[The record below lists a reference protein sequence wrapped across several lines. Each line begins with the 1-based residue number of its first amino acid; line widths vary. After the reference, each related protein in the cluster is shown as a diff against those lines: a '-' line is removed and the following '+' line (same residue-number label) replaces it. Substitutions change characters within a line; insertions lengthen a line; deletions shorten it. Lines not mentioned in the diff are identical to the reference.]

1 MHVHDLN
8 PKKTLITMIA
18 FVVLIV
24 VGFFTMQ
31 KPLLSYTL
39 DMKQSLEAIND
50 KSADFLPSELD
61 AFLAEPTHNIVLI
74 DIRDRFSFG
83 QGHIPG
89 AKNISAY
96 DLSQEQNIDLLND
109 YKSKGITVVLY
120 GNDQLQA
127 NGPLMLFRQVGFDN
141 VKILLGGYSNYLAQ
155 RYSEKDSSG
164 ETKYEKEVAL
174 YDYAKVAQNVGN
186 ESEETSTVTKKP
198 AVVLQKKKAKRASG
212 GC

>member
-8 PKKTLITMIA
+8 PKKTLVTMIA

-39 DMKQSLEAIND
+39 DMKQSLEAVND
-50 KSADFLPSELD
+50 KSADFSPSELD
-61 AFLAEPTHNIVLI
+61 AFLTEPTHNIVLI

-127 NGPLMLFRQVGFDN
+127 NGPWMLFRQVGFDN
-141 VKILLGGYSNYLAQ
+141 VKILLGGYSHYLAQ
-155 RYSEKDSSG
+155 LYSQKDSTG
-164 ETKYEKEVAL
+164 KTNYEKEVAL
-174 YDYAKVAQNVGN
+174 YDYAKVAQNVSN
-186 ESEETSTVTKKP
+186 DSDESSTVTKKP
-198 AVVLQKKKAKRASG
+198 AVVLRKKKAKRASG

>member
-18 FVVLIV
+18 FVALIV
-24 VGFFTMQ
+24 VGFLTMH

-39 DMKQSLEAIND
+39 DLEQTLETVHN
-50 KSADFLPSELD
+50 KSADFSPSELD
-61 AFLAEPTHNIVLI
+61 AYLKEPTHNIVLI
-74 DIRDRFSFG
+74 DIRDRFSYG

-96 DLSQEQNIDLLND
+96 DLSQEQNIALLND
-109 YKSKGITVVLY
+109 YKDKGITVVLY

-127 NGPLMLFRQVGFDN
+127 NGPWMLFRQVGFDN
-141 VKILLGGYSNYLAQ
+141 VKVLLGGYAY
-155 RYSEKDSSG
+155 YKDQLYDENAKKNSF
-164 ETKYEKEVAL
+164 EKEVAL
-174 YDYAKVAQNVGN
+174 YDYAKVAQDVDSDSDN
-186 ESEETSTVTKKP
+186 SSTITKKP
-198 AVVLQKKKAKRASG
+198 AIVLRKKKPRKASG